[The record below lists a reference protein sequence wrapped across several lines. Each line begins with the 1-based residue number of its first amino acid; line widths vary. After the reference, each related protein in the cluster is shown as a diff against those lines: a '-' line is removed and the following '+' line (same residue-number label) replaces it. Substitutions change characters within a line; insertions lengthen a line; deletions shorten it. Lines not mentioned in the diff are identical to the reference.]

1 MISKDCV
8 IEPSKVFVFDLDNTL
23 VFTNEAN
30 NLSYKKAIEI
40 VLDIEFTKFS
50 NREYRIDRTNIMQI
64 LPKVTLNEYNEIIS
78 LKETL
83 YSDFLFKTELNQPVI
98 NLLNEYSHTNAT
110 VLVTNCKK
118 GRAHQILNHYDL
130 LDKFDNIFYNYRN
143 ENSKCESKVEIVINK
158 LNILAKD
165 IILIEND
172 INEIFLAKKN
182 GVLNENV
189 VHISNL
195 RRKNV

>member
-30 NLSYKKAIEI
+30 NLSYIKAIET
-40 VLDIEFTKFS
+40 VLNIEFPKFS
-50 NREYRIDRTNIMQI
+50 NRKHRIDRSNITQI
-64 LPKVTLNEYNEIIS
+64 LPEVTLKDYNEIIN

-83 YSDFLFKTELNQPVI
+83 YCDFLFKTELNQPVI
-98 NLLNEYSHTNAT
+98 NLLNKYSQTNVT

-130 LDKFDNIFYNYRN
+130 LNKFDNIFYNYRN
-143 ENSKCESKVEIVINK
+143 ENSKYESKVETVINK
-158 LNILAKD
+158 LNILAED

-189 VHISNL
+189 IHIRN
-195 RRKNV
+195 